1 MNAATGIPIRPLTI
15 QAGDKGP
22 GRLGATVED
31 LMGMLMSTRW
41 PNKSS
46 PRFSRAM
53 SACMDA
59 AVGGSGDKARKAF
72 VEAAHDAGI
81 VVSPDDD
88 RKPTARRRKSSS
100 PDRKSRRTDRSSDLP
115 HPR

>member
-1 MNAATGIPIRPLTI
+1 MNAATGIPIKPVTV
-15 QAGDKGP
+15 QVGDKGP

-72 VEAAHDAGI
+72 VDAAHDAGI

-88 RKPTARRRKSSS
+88 RKPRSRRNDKARTARGAE
-100 PDRKSRRTDRSSDLP
+100 RSKQPPAGHL
-115 HPR
+115 R